1 MFVKYAA
8 WIGSKEQVSS
18 EIDIHV
24 PYPFLTSHLGYEE
37 LVNRV
42 SRIY

>member
-1 MFVKYAA
+1 MFVKYVA